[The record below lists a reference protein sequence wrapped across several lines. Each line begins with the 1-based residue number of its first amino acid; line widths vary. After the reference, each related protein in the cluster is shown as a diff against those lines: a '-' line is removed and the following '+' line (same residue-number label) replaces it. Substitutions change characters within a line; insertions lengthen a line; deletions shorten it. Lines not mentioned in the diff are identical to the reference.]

1 MRKCEGTK
9 LSKYKWR
16 SQNTSRAVA
25 LPLYLLYKYI
35 WETETKLSHAGA
47 PLTCSHSTLAKQNG
61 VRDKQQ
67 IGNFSWLEWQWD
79 PIPVG
84 VTCWPVFPIVKV
96 EELWEWRA
104 LPGLREVT
112 GWVTLTDGSDLPLHC
127 LLSTLFFLWQSWTR
141 RVYTDWLWLEEV
153 PSTKPSQK
161 VLNDGTFSVRFNHL
175 RKWRLSPRLASM
187 RLQAGKAALEIL
199 KDPLLYVFYPE
210 LKRMSLEWMLIA
222 QQTSKTNKQKQLA
235 PCVKTKTSKQ
245 THPSVLSLV

>member
-1 MRKCEGTK
+1 MIAALSRFIHKEAAAPAENVRKCEGTK

-153 PSTKPSQK
+153 PLTKPSQK
-161 VLNDGTFSVRFNHL
+161 VLNDGTLVCVLTIYVNDGSLPDWHQCVCRLGRLHL
-175 RKWRLSPRLASM
+175 RS
-187 RLQAGKAALEIL
+187 
-199 KDPLLYVFYPE
+199 
-210 LKRMSLEWMLIA
+210 
-222 QQTSKTNKQKQLA
+222 
-235 PCVKTKTSKQ
+235 
-245 THPSVLSLV
+245 